1 MFPLPNVLFCQQYPV
16 HLINVNLSSDD
27 ATLPDIAIKTNK
39 KLYVNTFKLFQIFW
53 N

>member
-16 HLINVNLSSDD
+16 HLINVNLSADD

-39 KLYVNTFKLFQIFW
+39 KLNINKLKLFQILW